1 MAIRYYDEVLAYK
14 IKKWIPENST
24 LRVLKPDETK
34 RLFETK
40 ADDSNDAPIKLPIV
54 SLSRSN
60 DIELLLNIK
69 NSKSFDGLKLS
80 KGSNALQINSIPIK
94 LNYQLDIWTKDM
106 EEGDEYL
113 RNFLFKL
120 INNPVI
126 KISFPYQGVDVEH
139 IANIRVLS
147 TISDTSDVAE
157 HLFPGQFTRW
167 SIQLEIQDA
176 FFFNIPARKK
186 WKIIDVDVDTNADL
200 SVNLDISK
208 DISTEGDIEVVYKKE
223 N

>member
-40 ADDSNDAPIKLPIV
+40 ADDSNDMPIKLPIV

-60 DIELLLNIK
+60 DIELLQNIK
-69 NSKSFDGLKLS
+69 NSKSYDGLKLN
-80 KGSNALQINSIPIK
+80 NAGVNSLQLNSIPIK
-94 LNYQLDIWTKDM
+94 LSYQLDIWTKTM

-113 RNFLFKL
+113 RSFLFKL

-126 KISFPYQGVDVEH
+126 KIVFPYQGIDVEH
-139 IANIRVLS
+139 IANIRVLNS
-147 TISDTSDVAE
+147 VSDTSDIAE
-157 HLFPGQFTRW
+157 RLFPGQFTRW

-176 FFFNIPARKK
+176 FFFNIPARKH
-186 WKIIDVDVDTNADL
+186 WKLIDVDIDTKTSLSADL
-200 SVNLDISK
+200 AINKELDI
-208 DISTEGDIEVVYKKE
+208 DDDIEIVYQK